1 MCAVTT
7 GISRTDV
14 STRSA
19 DEVRRDERDAA
30 RRADAWV
37 QVTFVTLLA
46 MVTISLLLGW
56 RLTGRGSSD
65 GTDWA
70 AAGLALLLPFVG
82 AVIATRN
89 HMPVLGGVYV
99 VVTLGVAIALT
110 TVIPAVGFL
119 R

>member
-1 MCAVTT
+1 VRVTT

-14 STRSA
+14 LTRSV
-19 DEVRRDERDAA
+19 EEIERDEQDAA
-30 RRADAWV
+30 RRAGVWL

-99 VVTLGVAIALT
+99 VVTLAVAIALT